1 MAEWF
6 VQRASDVLGPLGP
19 TELLALVRSG
29 VVKQNTK
36 IRKQDSEWLT
46 AREVGGL
53 FEAAMRPTIESRC
66 PECNML
72 LDSVPCLCPQCG
84 RRVQT
89 ARTRIIENTICEN
102 TVPGESDEEDA

>member
-29 VVKQNTK
+29 MVKQDTK

-53 FEAAMRPTIESRC
+53 FEAAMRPTIENRC
-66 PECNML
+66 PECDAL
-72 LDSVPCLCPQCG
+72 LENVPCVCHKCG
-84 RRVQT
+84 QRVQT

-102 TVPGESDEEDA
+102 TVPGELDEEDT